1 MFKSEHF
8 FDSYNRSVLIKEP
21 IDLLCSIHNQLK
33 FSLLDDFDFDD
44 FLLYGTITMG
54 QEILQPVDV
63 AGWRGNHD
71 WISTGTFPVRWEW
84 TEWMIWEYWKSDQE
98 QFRKLLKK
106 LVPIDETNPEI
117 IVKSFFRF
125 LLCEYEIN
133 EQDLID
139 GIEVFKNDLPDIYF
153 SDGTWNLDYDSASY
167 QTCLLLMF
175 ILKLPEYQL
184 K

>member
-1 MFKSEHF
+1 MERK
-8 FDSYNRSVLIKEP
+8 
-21 IDLLCSIHNQLK
+21 
-33 FSLLDDFDFDD
+33 
-44 FLLYGTITMG
+44 
-54 QEILQPVDV
+54 
-63 AGWRGNHD
+63 
-71 WISTGTFPVRWEW
+71 ISTG